1 MSGVA
6 QSAKNPKRNSTRHSR
21 QGYLGLGSQGTNN
34 MQRGNPND
42 ATIDIPLH
50 PVTTNGSSNNLVKSP
65 TAEKNNYNEKKS
77 EKKSRF
83 GGRRH
88 KKEHNA
94 KPTGHVGYDG
104 EEDTITT
111 MGKIYKKIADFSIVT
126 RYFLYVLPLGLII
139 AIPIIIGATA
149 AKGAKIAEVRI
160 VWFFSWVEIVW
171 LSLWVAKIVAH
182 WLPAVF
188 KFGAGVV
195 SSGTRKYALVL
206 SALEFPLALVGWAVT
221 SLATFAPIM
230 QRNPDQRKPGAKAP
244 GHWVTIVTQILAA
257 IVVATIV
264 FLVEKLIIQLISI
277 NYHRKQFNAKIKD
290 NKHQV
295 FLLGLLYDAS
305 RALFPAYC
313 PEFAEEDYV
322 INDSIEINLGLSSK
336 KGSHQRSGSTTPM
349 RLVQDVGRFGDKVTA
364 AFGHYAQEIT
374 GKKVFD
380 PTSAHSIVV
389 EALEKTRSSE
399 ALARRLWM
407 SFVVEGKDALYPDD
421 LLEVLGRDREQE
433 AEDAFFAIDRDGNGD
448 ISLDEMILTVT
459 AIGRERKSIANSMHD
474 VDQAINV
481 LDRMLMVVVAAVAVL
496 VMVAFLNTSF
506 VTTLATTGTALL
518 SLSFVFSATA
528 QEILGSC
535 IFLFVK
541 HPYDI
546 GDRVDVSKEQ
556 LTVEH
561 ISLLFTVFKRVE
573 TGRLVQIPHIVLNT
587 LWVENVSRSGTMR
600 ERLPVYVDFGT
611 SFEDVQLLKAE
622 LQNFV
627 RDKENSRDFQPDID
641 IEVVDINEMDK
652 LQLQVEI
659 RHKSNWANET
669 IRAARRSK
677 FMCALV
683 LALRKVPINSPSGGD
698 ATLGTKDKPSY
709 SVAVS
714 TMEAEETRQ
723 AFLDKQDAARLVPK
737 NKPKNQA
744 ASTTGIDYM
753 GGSVR
758 GKVGSGSLRSR
769 EGRAIDGINER
780 DPSRD
785 ITRDELWAEEDNTLD
800 ERNSAERHQDF
811 EEVRGLLRKASSSGK
826 RRPSHEPPSRPGV
839 PTITEPNASYQQ
851 TPVAA
856 TDYAA
861 QQQQQQQAAAM
872 DQYGRSGF
880 AQQQSPGYTMQAGQP
895 YPHPLMASPISPGS
909 TASNNPYQ
917 TAPAR
922 TMNPYGIQQPS
933 RGPPPPGSPMSP
945 SEEER
950 LTAQYRPYDGA

>member
-1 MSGVA
+1 
-6 QSAKNPKRNSTRHSR
+6 
-21 QGYLGLGSQGTNN
+21 

-42 ATIDIPLH
+42 ATIDIPLN
-50 PVTTNGSSNNLVKSP
+50 PVTTNGSSNHLAQSTSGDK
-65 TAEKNNYNEKKS
+65 KNYNEKTS
-77 EKKSRF
+77 EKKSMF

-88 KKEHNA
+88 KKERNT
-94 KPTGHVGYDG
+94 KQTGHVGYDG
-104 EEDTITT
+104 EMDTITT

-126 RYFLYVLPLGLII
+126 RYFLYVLPLGSMI
-139 AIPIIIGATA
+139 AIPIVVGATA
-149 AKGAKIAEVRI
+149 AKKAEIGDVRI
-160 VWFFSWVEIVW
+160 VWFFTWVEIVW
-171 LSLWVAKIVAH
+171 LSLWVSKIVAH
-182 WLPAVF
+182 WLPNIF

-206 SALEFPLALVGWAVT
+206 SALEFPLALVGWAAT

-230 QRNPDQRKPGAKAP
+230 RNNPTNRQAGVKQP

-257 IVVATIV
+257 LVVATIV
-264 FLVEKLIIQLISI
+264 FLVEKMIIQLISI
-277 NYHRKQFNAKIKD
+277 NYHRKQFNSKIKD

-295 FLLGLLYDAS
+295 YLVGLLYDAS
-305 RALFPAYC
+305 RTLFPAYC
-313 PEFAEEDYV
+313 PEFAEEDYI

-336 KGSHQRSGSTTPM
+336 KGSHQRSGSATPM

-407 SFVVEGKDALYPDD
+407 SFVVEGKDALYPEDVT
-421 LLEVLGRDREQE
+421 EVLGEGRENE
-433 AEDAFFAIDRDGNGD
+433 ADEAFVALDRDGNGD
-448 ISLDEMILTVT
+448 ISLDEMILMVT
-459 AIGRERKSIANSMHD
+459 AIGRERKAIANSMHD

-546 GDRVDVSKEQ
+546 GDRVDVTASGTSGDLG

-561 ISLLFTVFKRVE
+561 ISLLFTVFKRVD

-587 LWVENVSRSGTMR
+587 LWVQNTTRSGAMR
-600 ERLPVYVDFGT
+600 ERLPVHIDFGT
-611 SFEDVQLLKAE
+611 SFEDIQLLKAE

-641 IEVVDINEMDK
+641 VEVVGINEMDK
-652 LQLQVEI
+652 LELQVEI

-683 LALRKVPINSPSGGD
+683 LALRKVPINSPAGGD
-698 ATLGTKDKPSY
+698 AALGSKNQPTY

-714 TMEAEETRQ
+714 ASVAEETRQ
-723 AFLDKQDAARLVPK
+723 AYLDKQDSDRLMPK
-737 NKPKNQA
+737 NKPNPTITKNQSA
-744 ASTTGIDYM
+744 LSTGTDYFGSSLK
-753 GGSVR
+753 GGN
-758 GKVGSGSLRSR
+758 GGSGSLRSR

-780 DPSRD
+780 NPSRD
-785 ITRDELWAEEDNTLD
+785 VTRDELWANRDEEDNTLD
-800 ERNSAERHQDF
+800 ERNSAERNQDY

-826 RRPSHEPPSRPGV
+826 RRPSHEPPSKPGV
-839 PTITEPNASYQQ
+839 PTIAEPGAYGQA
-851 TPVAA
+851 PVAA
-856 TDYAA
+856 MDYAS
-861 QQQQQQQAAAM
+861 QQKKQAAAV
-872 DQYGRSGF
+872 DQYGRNLT
-880 AQQQSPGYTMQAGQP
+880 AQPPRSGYTVQPGQA
-895 YPHPLMASPISPGS
+895 YPNPLAAYPTSPT
-909 TASNNPYQ
+909 TATSNNPYQ
-917 TAPAR
+917 TN
-922 TMNPYGIQQPS
+922 NPYSAQPTQ
-933 RGPPPPGSPMSP
+933 RTPGLQSPATP
-945 SEEER
+945 NERDRLREEYE
-950 LTAQYRPYDGA
+950 PYEGA